1 MSAMWIP
8 IIGAITGLVIP
19 LAAFMWSYIEGKEK
33 RETILEIART
43 VDDPDKVNELL
54 AMLEEKKS
62 DPVDYRRGG
71 MITLFVGA
79 GIYMLGAM
87 ALGGFF
93 KGIGALVGLIG
104 MGVLVAGYLYPN
116 TTAEINQ
123 AVEAFEER

>member
-71 MITLFVGA
+71 VITLFVGA

-87 ALGGFF
+87 ALWRLFQRHRCLGWFDRNGRISRRLSLPQYNGGD
-93 KGIGALVGLIG
+93 KPGCRGI
-104 MGVLVAGYLYPN
+104 
-116 TTAEINQ
+116 
-123 AVEAFEER
+123 